1 MDQSAEMDQ
10 SSVMDQSEPLDLSTS
25 KESKVDSKQQLDASK
40 DSMEN
45 SSMKKETVP
54 VSAPTG
60 PWPTGPVPDI
70 SKSQSPIARRSS
82 PTTVVINPVT
92 TTSPSTSQPGPSRL
106 NKTNNEPIRKDNS
119 INQSD
124 SINTS
129 RSAKCTSPVSTPT
142 RKIISKRNLSN
153 TECSTVE
160 KSSDTSLLKR
170 RRLSDEFKNDQD
182 FGLEAEKSSLE
193 VVKRLSR

>member
-1 MDQSAEMDQ
+1 
-10 SSVMDQSEPLDLSTS
+10 MDQSEPLDLSIS
-25 KESKVDSKQQLDASK
+25 KESKVDSKQQTSK

-45 SSMKKETVP
+45 TSMKKETVP
-54 VSAPTG
+54 VPTV
-60 PWPTGPVPDI
+60 PWSSGPVPDI
-70 SKSQSPIARRSS
+70 SKSQSPIARHSS
-82 PTTVVINPVT
+82 STTVDTNPV
-92 TTSPSTSQPGPSRL
+92 SPSTSRPGPSHFI
-106 NKTNNEPIRKDNS
+106 KTNNELISKDDS

-124 SINTS
+124 STNTS
-129 RSAKCTSPVSTPT
+129 RSAKSTSPVSTPN

-153 TECSTVE
+153 TECSTTE
-160 KSSDTSLLKR
+160 KSSDTSILKR

>member
-1 MDQSAEMDQ
+1 
-10 SSVMDQSEPLDLSTS
+10 MDQSEPLDLSIS
-25 KESKVDSKQQLDASK
+25 KESKVDSKQQTSK

-45 SSMKKETVP
+45 TSMKKETVP
-54 VSAPTG
+54 VPTVPWSTG
-60 PWPTGPVPDI
+60 PASDI
-70 SKSQSPIARRSS
+70 SKSQSPIARHSS
-82 PTTVVINPVT
+82 STTAVINPVT
-92 TTSPSTSQPGPSRL
+92 TTSPSTSQPGPSNF
-106 NKTNNEPIRKDNS
+106 NKVETNNEPIRKYNT

-124 SINTS
+124 SSNTS
-129 RSAKCTSPVSTPT
+129 RSAKSTSPVSTPN

-160 KSSDTSLLKR
+160 KSSDTSILKR